1 MFNGKNTF
9 SSLWQDSDIAQSSNK
24 EQRTNNA
31 SLTHATGRVD
41 MGKDSIS
48 YKTFSTSFREI
59 RADQSWGQFI
69 NSKDLQFWQDDLL
82 LDEIKG
88 HTLICG
94 QDQSVISSILGSLNN
109 SFYLQPSTL
118 TAAMSSV
125 GVLHIWH
132 QPSVLQVIFQ
142 LRIKNI
148 FKNFAERGIQDNRS
162 PIASFLQWSLFWQ
175 QANSSMFESIK
186 QLDKILLLITCLIA
200 GDRTFENFFNTC
212 VEFPSHP
219 RPVFFKPW
227 MMDFAV
233 FVPTD
238 LKPNDG
244 TPSIISLL
252 DPVLIKSRNFY
263 SFSESITCLHLLM

>member
-118 TAAMSSV
+118 TAAMSSFNWELRTFSRTLLREV
-125 GVLHIWH
+125 FKTTG
-132 QPSVLQVIFQ
+132 LQ
-142 LRIKNI
+142 LL
-148 FKNFAERGIQDNRS
+148 
-162 PIASFLQWSLFWQ
+162 ASFNDPFFGNRRILPCLNPLSSLTKYFCW
-175 QANSSMFESIK
+175 
-186 QLDKILLLITCLIA
+186 
-200 GDRTFENFFNTC
+200 
-212 VEFPSHP
+212 
-219 RPVFFKPW
+219 
-227 MMDFAV
+227 
-233 FVPTD
+233 
-238 LKPNDG
+238 
-244 TPSIISLL
+244 
-252 DPVLIKSRNFY
+252 
-263 SFSESITCLHLLM
+263 